1 MLVIPNAKEVPHM
14 TATIADER
22 ARIKV
27 FTVASTNKGL
37 PKALLY
43 QSSVKPSIGRLN
55 LGETVNENN
64 TVTITGAKR
73 YESTTPTKIAGP
85 SFRSD
90 RLILLVRN

>member
-1 MLVIPNAKEVPHM
+1 MLVIPNAKEVPNM
-14 TATIADER
+14 TATSADES

-43 QSSVKPSIGRLN
+43 QSRVKPSIGRLN
-55 LGETVNENN
+55 LGETVNENK
-64 TVTITGAKR
+64 TVTMTGAKR

-85 SFRSD
+85 SFRSE
-90 RLILLVRN
+90 RLKLLVRD